1 VSGLS
6 SLIRAAW
13 LAALVLSARP
23 GLAADDLG
31 AFPKPKFAFEL
42 QKSVLVPMRD
52 GVRLSTDLY
61 VPQGAGTKLPVILIR
76 TQYDKS
82 SHWEDGPN
90 GEPQLFAAQGFVVAV
105 QDIRGRYESEGE
117 YALAR
122 HDAVDGYDS
131 VDWLAKQ
138 PWSNGKVGTYGCS
151 SLGIT
156 QVFQA
161 QLRHPALAAL
171 LPQAAGG
178 ASRRQ
183 LWDVVTSGVPEIGW
197 ALEWFYESGGKLFAR
212 PPAGSSREQ
221 LLEFVQFFDTKPKLP
236 KIDYAPI
243 LQSLPVR
250 DMAERAGGPPS
261 DWVEYV
267 TREVGDP
274 EWERIGYFGDR
285 STVDVPALFIDSW
298 YDMSVGETLYLHDGF
313 RRRALSKRARDN
325 QFVIISPTDHC
336 ESEDTVV
343 PAIVGER
350 DLGDAR
356 NDFWQIYLRWFDH
369 WLRESGGDFKGMPHV
384 QYYLMGANRWRSAER
399 WPAPGTRYTRYYLHS
414 GGKANTRSGDG
425 TLSMRAPAQQ
435 PSDTYTY
442 DPMNPVPSHGINLPG
457 GGVDQRA
464 TDKRQ
469 DRLVYTSAPLAS
481 GIEVTGPLQVTLY
494 VSSDA
499 RDTDF
504 TAQLSD
510 VYPDGRS
517 FNVMSGI
524 ARARYR
530 EGFEKHVWMEPG
542 KVYPVT
548 IDLQATSNYF
558 AAGHRIQVQV
568 SSSDFPRFARN
579 MNTGG
584 NGYDETKGVAAK
596 NSVHHDERYPS
607 HILLPVIA
615 GGAARPNR

>member
-1 VSGLS
+1 MSATGRL
-6 SLIRAAW
+6 LL
-13 LAALVLSARP
+13 LATLSA
-23 GLAADDLG
+23 GASVAAGGEIG
-31 AFPKPKFAFEL
+31 ASPKPRFAVDLE
-42 QKSVLVPMRD
+42 KSLLVPMRD

-61 VPQGAGTKLPVILIR
+61 IPKGADAKLPVILIR

-82 SHWEDGPN
+82 NYWNDGEN
-90 GEPQLFAAQGFVVAV
+90 GEPQLFAGQGFIVAV

-122 HDAVDGYDS
+122 HDGVDGYDT
-131 VDWLAKQ
+131 VDWLSKQ

-161 QLRHPALAAL
+161 QLRHPALAAV

-212 PPAGSSREQ
+212 PPVGSSREQ
-221 LLEFVQFFDTKPKLP
+221 LLEFVRFFNTGPELP

-243 LQSLPVR
+243 LHTLPVR
-250 DMAERAGGPPS
+250 DMADKAGGPPS
-261 DWVEYV
+261 DWIEYV
-267 TREVGDP
+267 TRESGDP
-274 EWERIGYFGDR
+274 QWDQIGYFGDH
-285 STVDVPALFIDSW
+285 SVVDVPALFSDSW
-298 YDMSVGETLYLHDGF
+298 YDMSVGETLYLFNGF
-313 RRRALSKRARDN
+313 KRNAVSRRARDN

-336 ESEDTVV
+336 ESEDTEV

-356 NDFWQIYLRWFDH
+356 NDFWAIYVRWFDH
-369 WLRESGGDFKGMPHV
+369 WLRGAGGDFPRMPHV
-384 QYYLMGANRWRSAER
+384 QYYLMGANQWRSAEQ
-399 WPAPGTRYTRYYLHS
+399 WPLPRTRYTRYFLLS
-414 GGKANTRSGDG
+414 DGKANTRFGDG
-425 TLSMRAPAQQ
+425 TLSTRAPGDQ
-435 PSDTYTY
+435 PSDSYVY

-457 GGVDQRA
+457 GGVDQRK
-464 TDKRQ
+464 TDERQ
-469 DRLVYTSAPLAS
+469 DRLVYTSAPLVA
-481 GIEVTGPLQVTLY
+481 GVEVTGPLQVVLY

-524 ARARYR
+524 TRTRYR
-530 EGFEKHVWMEPG
+530 EGFEKHAWMEPG
-542 KVYPVT
+542 RSYAVR

-558 AAGHRIQVQV
+558 APGHRIQVQI

-584 NGYDETKGVAAK
+584 NGYDETKGVRAR
-596 NSVHHDERYPS
+596 NTIHHDAQRPS

-615 GGAARPNR
+615 N